1 MAFAL
6 DRESGVPLH
15 AQIHQELSE
24 RIKDEDL
31 SAGSAFP
38 SERELADSYG
48 VSRMTVRQALTSL
61 RQEGLIYNERGVGT
75 FVSKRK
81 LDVHTRNLGGFSEEM
96 RRRGM
101 NPSSKLLLLKPE
113 IANSQTAENLG
124 IEPGADV
131 FHLERLR
138 LANEMPMAFETA
150 YLPVKICPK
159 LDKFNLEKQSL
170 YEILQREFGVE
181 LHHAE
186 EILEADCATTQQAKI
201 LGVKTNAPLLI
212 VNRVVFT
219 ETNNAIEAV
228 RTIYR
233 ADRYRATFFLT
244 KNNL

>member
-6 DRESGVPLH
+6 DRESSIPLH
-15 AQIHQELSE
+15 TQIHQELSS
-24 RIKDEDL
+24 RIKNDEL
-31 SAGSAFP
+31 SAGGAFP
-38 SERELADSYG
+38 SERELADNYG

-75 FVSKRK
+75 FVAKRK

-101 NPSSKLLLLKPE
+101 NPSSKLLFLKRE
-113 IANSQTAENLG
+113 TANNETADNLG
-124 IEPGADV
+124 IEPGAEV

-138 LANEMPMAFETA
+138 LANKVPMAFETA
-150 YLPVKICPK
+150 FLPAKICPE
-159 LDKFNLEKQSL
+159 LDKFDLGKISL
-170 YEILQREFGVE
+170 YEILQKEFGIE

-186 EILEADCATTQQAKI
+186 EVLEADCATAQQAKT
-201 LGVKTNAPLLI
+201 LGIKLNAPLLI

-219 ETNNAIEAV
+219 ETNHAVEAV

-233 ADRYRATFFLT
+233 ADRYRATFFLA
-244 KNNL
+244 KNAL

>member
-6 DRESGVPLH
+6 NRESNVPLH
-15 AQIHQELSE
+15 TQIHQELSS
-24 RIKDEDL
+24 RIKNDDL

-38 SERELADSYG
+38 SERELAESYG
-48 VSRMTVRQALTSL
+48 VSRMTVRQALIAL

-101 NPSSKLLLLKPE
+101 NPSSKLLLLKRE
-113 IANSQTAENLG
+113 VANNQTATNLG
-124 IEPGADV
+124 IEQGAEV

-138 LANEMPMAFETA
+138 LANKMPMAFETA
-150 YLPVKICPK
+150 FLPEKICPQ
-159 LDKFNLEKQSL
+159 LDKFDLGKFSL
-170 YEILQREFGVE
+170 YEILQKEFGIE

-186 EILEADCATTQQAKI
+186 EVLEADCATAQQAKT
-201 LGVKTNAPLLI
+201 LGIKTNSPLLI

-244 KNNL
+244 KTNL